1 MRKERNEARKLLERE
16 VLLGLIL
23 VLATTSTAFADKIKT
38 DYDKAASFSQF
49 KTYAFKPGLLMIAE
63 DRDRLDSRFF
73 KAMRQELNN
82 KGMTEVQ
89 ENPNVY
95 VTYFGT
101 LGAVSSSGSLYAP
114 GQLATYDWG
123 IPQGWSGVASTTSVQ
138 GSVLIEMVNASTRQ
152 LVWRA
157 TLQGLVKNLGNPD
170 KQEQRINEVIQKAFK
185 EYPPNS
191 KR

>member
-1 MRKERNEARKLLERE
+1 MRKLLERE
-16 VLLGLIL
+16 VLVGLIM

-63 DRDRLDSRFF
+63 DRDRLDGRFF

-114 GQLATYDWG
+114 GQLATYEWG
-123 IPQGWSGVASTTSVQ
+123 IPQGWSGVTSTTSVQ

-157 TLQGLVKNLGNPD
+157 TLQALVKNLGNPD
-170 KQEQRINEVIQKAFK
+170 QQEQRINEVIQKAFK
-185 EYPPNS
+185 EYPPNI

>member
-1 MRKERNEARKLLERE
+1 MRKESIEVRKLLERE
-16 VLLGLIL
+16 VLVGLIL

-123 IPQGWSGVASTTSVQ
+123 IPQGWSGVTSTTSVQ